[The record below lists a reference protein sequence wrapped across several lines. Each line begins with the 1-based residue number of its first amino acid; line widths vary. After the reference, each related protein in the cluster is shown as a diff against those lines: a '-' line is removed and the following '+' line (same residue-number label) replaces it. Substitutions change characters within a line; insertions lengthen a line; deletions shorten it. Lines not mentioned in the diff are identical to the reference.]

1 MPIDKLQPQFLNLDD
16 DERLISR
23 VEMSDAQNVRT
34 SVDAAGNAL
43 VLRNSL
49 GNFSRSEDANIQN
62 GSMPAGTNICVGT
75 CASER
80 LGYIYWFVYNSNT
93 DHTILRYDNTT
104 KKAYIVYQDDLL
116 LFNAGT
122 RVTANVIENNNDDVL
137 LYFTDGVNSPKKIN
151 ATVAEQSFSGTGGY
165 PTAFRTGTVDVRS
178 LYVTAAKAP
187 PLTPPV
193 ITFVNNPDVGQT
205 DIFEKNF
212 QFAYQYVYRD
222 GEESALSPYTQL
234 GVSISQLKDGFINN
248 GQRNFFNQVNLELES
263 SQGDVVKI
271 KVYARK
277 GDLTTSTFYLID
289 EIDNNFNG
297 QAGTQSISF
306 SDDQAFIPLSTDVQ
320 DKVYDNVPQLA
331 DSQAIANGRLF
342 YGGYTDGY
350 PNVNLDQSKVLPN
363 YNVKSPIFNVAIT
376 QLPGF
381 SGSSTSTSKRF
392 QLDFSS
398 LPENIT
404 EDSKVLV
411 NFVFDWGKIRLT
423 NNLGSP
429 DNYRWVNSNATNIER
444 ISGLRW
450 RDSNPFGADVGAFT
464 TGYLNGPPT
473 IEFTARKGTNDSTQ
487 SSIPLARVRDGI
499 KLISSGVQV
508 EEIIDISL
516 GANQSQLSRNTVI
529 STVIQQITK
538 NYPFFVQPQDGQA
551 GFSTVTTSGNTA
563 STEKI
568 AFRGQG
574 FARIKQTG
582 SSTNGTLREMQ
593 IKIEKLTLQVDKMV
607 QGTKPCEVLNPE
619 ADISRFDFIEETNS
633 EGVNNRILG
642 IQGNN
647 IPTSPNY
654 QTVPNGRGEF
664 PNLDDQGIDR
674 TGIVNCV
681 GANIRSGSNFLVG
694 NTDAN
699 GSKCFKS
706 GSKHQ
711 LGIVLYDD
719 RGRPGGVQKL
729 PTVEIDHTNNRST
742 ENSLDGFADVVMRIN
757 ATAPDWASYYAPVYV
772 GQGSIINKVQYGIG
786 GAYLATNYDGLQGGF
801 GANAQIFLSLRTL
814 QGKSNSYKEA
824 YGALTEYKYSQGDR
838 LRIVRYSNDLKAT
851 FEFNVTGIESFDSD
865 VNKNPILDRSS
876 SFALNNT
883 TGDFLSIEPNESA
896 IGFRPEDILE
906 ETSFWDDD
914 CIVEIFRENN
924 AFETDVYFELG
935 RVLPISAGTYG
946 TAHTSTTPAV
956 LVSSDGAGG
965 LLYHTNTKIFK
976 GDELKL
982 TSDNAKTLS
991 VGNVTRSTLDA
1002 YSAYTYQFFVTANTN
1017 IVADANT
1024 QGFTVS
1030 NPEAVIQLD
1039 QGDSYYRLR
1048 TLYVAPAAQNSDVAS
1063 NAVSA
1068 YTQNS
1073 IVDFIE
1079 DPSVSDF
1086 FVSNFTSKGRPFAY
1100 QPEARTIKRRGSVTY
1115 SDPFI
1120 VDTRVL
1126 GLSSFNLSLQN
1137 FFDYNYEY
1145 GSIKSLISY
1154 DEIMYIIQ
1162 ERRAG
1167 VIPVSRNI
1175 VEFGDGNSA
1184 ITASKNV
1191 VGPIQYYPGN
1201 YGCNNNPESVS
1212 VWRDQVFF
1220 ADVKSGKVLMISQ
1233 KSGISVLSD
1242 LNVDSFFKNN
1252 FFSLEES
1259 ATNRQIIA
1267 GVDYD
1272 NREFIISADSVNTV
1286 VITIS
1291 DNVTGTPVTGTGA
1304 GRVTGGKIITDSIF
1318 SDTSTY
1324 SWDSD
1329 PREYQKDQDKF
1340 QDSGAGLLIIDT
1352 LTSLQSIFLATE
1364 FAPTQIRTAS
1374 TDTTIALNTAIPI
1387 VMTTSAQAAFS
1398 YGTYNQLTEE
1408 ITLDNSTYLSTTTL
1422 GAEVE
1427 TLGDF
1432 TIGYD
1437 CYQPRWNNKYTY
1449 RPERL
1454 QSLSDQLY
1462 TFKSGRIYE
1471 HAEFFGT
1478 TAVPR
1483 CTYYGKFTGTP
1494 PTYSGGA
1501 RGDAIIEAV
1510 SNFNPSMVKA
1520 YEALSLEGNDRWS
1533 CTLSNSTQNA
1543 TIPTT
1548 GVAST
1553 EVWEEKEGFYYAPVP
1568 RNSSVLAT
1576 GDLSSVDGTSQVFSI
1591 GTIASSSTGSTL
1603 TFKNLINNNPFPIGS
1618 TTALYKVNGS
1628 NLSPLN
1634 TFATAIATNKTLTL
1648 NASATVSA
1656 NDIIVTIANS
1666 AIEGDVIRDYYMKIR
1681 LANSSTSVVELYAI
1695 NAVYSKSPLANQLG
1709 Q

>member
-16 DERLISR
+16 DERLISK

-43 VLRNSL
+43 VLRNAL

-75 CASER
+75 CSSER
-80 LGYIYWFVYNSNT
+80 LGYIYWFVWNSND

-116 LFNAGT
+116 LFNSGT

-137 LYFTDGVNSPKKIN
+137 LYFTDGINSPKKIN
-151 ATVAEQSFSGTGGY
+151 ATIAEQSFSGTGGY
-165 PTAFRTGTVDVRS
+165 PTAFSTGTVDVRS

-234 GVSISQLKDGFINN
+234 AVSISQLKDGFINT
-248 GQRNFFNQVNLELES
+248 GQRNFFNQINLELQS
-263 SQGDVVKI
+263 SQGDVVRI

-306 SDDQAFIPLSTDVQ
+306 SDDQAFIPLSTQVQ
-320 DKVYDNVPQLA
+320 DKIYDNVPQLA

-350 PNVNLDQSKVLPN
+350 PNVNLGQSKVLPN
-363 YNVKSPIFNVAIT
+363 YNVKAPIFNVGVSQIT
-376 QLPGF
+376 GAD
-381 SGSSTSTSKRF
+381 GEITSQSKRF
-392 QLDFSS
+392 ELNFSN
-398 LPENIT
+398 LPSTIT

-411 NFVFDWGKIRLT
+411 NFVYDWGKIRLT
-423 NNLGSP
+423 NELGDA
-429 DNYRWVNSNATNIER
+429 DNYRWVNQFASNLEEL
-444 ISGLRW
+444 SGMRW
-450 RDSNPFGADVGAFT
+450 RSTNQTNPVVGAFT
-464 TGYLNGPPT
+464 TGYLNSPPT
-473 IEFTARKGTNDSTQ
+473 IKFVQQKGTSVSEEKT
-487 SSIPLARVRDGI
+487 IPLARVRKGI

-516 GANQSQLSRNTVI
+516 PANGSSLTRQEVI
-529 STVIQQITK
+529 DTVIQKITK
-538 NYPFFVQPQDGQA
+538 NYPFFVQPQDGEG
-551 GFSTVTTSGNTA
+551 GFSTVTTSGNS
-563 STEKI
+563 STTEEKV

-574 FARIKQTG
+574 FARIAQT
-582 SSTNGTLREMQ
+582 SQSTGGNLRQMT
-593 IKIEKLTLQVDKMV
+593 ISIEKLTLQVEKMV
-607 QGTKPCEVLNPE
+607 RGTKPCEVISPD
-619 ADISRFDFIEETNS
+619 ADISRFDFIEGTNS
-633 EGVNNRILG
+633 ENVNNRIVGLE
-642 IQGNN
+642 NN
-647 IPTSPNY
+647 TTI
-654 QTVPNGRGEF
+654 VNGRGDT
-664 PNLDDQGIDR
+664 PSLNDQGDTR
-674 TGIVNCV
+674 DGVVNCV
-681 GANIRSGSNFLVG
+681 GANIISGSNFLVA

-711 LGIVLYDD
+711 LGIILYDD

-729 PTVEIDHTNNRST
+729 PTVEIDHTNNRSS
-742 ENSLDGFADVVMRIN
+742 ENNLDGFADVVMRIN
-757 ATAPDWASYYAPVYV
+757 STAPNWASYYAPVYV
-772 GQGSIINKVQYGIG
+772 GEGSIVNKVQYGIG
-786 GAYLATNYDGLQGGF
+786 GAYLASNYDGLEGGF
-801 GANAQIFLSLRTL
+801 GANSQIFLSLRTL
-814 QGKSNSYKEA
+814 QGKSNSYREA
-824 YGALTEYKYSQGDR
+824 FGALTEYKYSQGDR
-838 LRIVRYSNDLKAT
+838 LRIVRYSDDQKAT
-851 FEFNVTGIESFDSD
+851 FEFNVTGIESFDSN

-876 SFALNNT
+876 KFSLNNT
-883 TGDFLSIEPNESA
+883 TGDFLSIEANESA
-896 IGFRPEDILE
+896 VGFRPEDILDE
-906 ETSFWDDD
+906 DTFWNDN
-914 CIVEIFRENN
+914 CVVEIYRENN
-924 AFETDVYFELG
+924 AFNTDVYYELG

-946 TAHTSTTPAV
+946 TARTSTSPAI
-956 LVSSDGAGG
+956 LVQPDGSGG
-965 LLYHTNTKIFK
+965 FTFHTNTKVFK
-976 GDELKL
+976 GDILTLDSDTSKKL
-982 TSDNAKTLS
+982 TI
-991 VGNVTRSTLDA
+991 GNVTRQTNSNFTD
-1002 YSAYTYQFFVTANTN
+1002 YTFEVFVTVNDG
-1017 IVADANT
+1017 IVSDANP
-1024 QGFTVS
+1024 QAFTVT

-1039 QGDSYYRLR
+1039 QGNSYYRLR
-1048 TLYVAPAAQNSDVAS
+1048 NLYVAASPQNSDSAS

-1126 GLSSFNLSLQN
+1126 GLSSFNLSTQN

-1145 GSIKSLISY
+1145 GSIKSLVSF
-1154 DEIMYIIQ
+1154 DEVMYIIQ

-1167 VIPVSRNI
+1167 IIPVSRNI
-1175 VEFGDGNSA
+1175 VEFGDGKSE
-1184 ITASKNV
+1184 ITASKNI
-1191 VGPIQYYPGN
+1191 VGPIQYYSGD
-1201 YGCNNNPESVS
+1201 YGCNNNPESVA

-1233 KSGISVLSD
+1233 KSGITVLSD

-1272 NREFIISADSVNTV
+1272 NREFLISADSVNTV
-1286 VITIS
+1286 VITITDS
-1291 DNVTGTPVTGTGA
+1291 VVPASPVTGTGA
-1304 GRVTGGKIITDSIF
+1304 GRVTNGKIMTDSIF

-1329 PREYQKDQDKF
+1329 PREYQKNQDKY

-1374 TDTTIALNTAIPI
+1374 SDTVVSLNNAIPI
-1387 VMTTSAQAAFS
+1387 VLTTSAQAAFS
-1398 YGTYNQLTEE
+1398 YGTYNQATEE

-1437 CYQPRWNNKYTY
+1437 CYQPRWNNKYTF
-1449 RPERL
+1449 RPERV

-1471 HAEFFGT
+1471 HAEFFET

-1568 RNSSVLAT
+1568 RNSSVVAT

-1591 GTIASSSTGSTL
+1591 GTIASSSTGTTL
-1603 TFKNLINNNPFPIGS
+1603 TFKNFININPFPIG
-1618 TTALYKVNGS
+1618 TTTSLYKVNGS
-1628 NLSPLN
+1628 NLTPLN
-1634 TFATAIATNKTLTL
+1634 TFATAIATDKTLTL
-1648 NASATVSA
+1648 NASATVA
-1656 NDIIVTIANS
+1656 ADDIIVVLANP

-1681 LANSSTSVVELYAI
+1681 LANSSTNVVELYAI
-1695 NAVYSKSPLANQLG
+1695 NAVYTKSPLANQLG

>member
-16 DERLISR
+16 DERLISK

-43 VLRNSL
+43 VLRNAL

-75 CASER
+75 CSSER
-80 LGYIYWFVYNSNT
+80 LGYIYWFVWNSND

-116 LFNAGT
+116 LFNSGT
-122 RVTANVIENNNDDVL
+122 RVTADVIENNNDDVL

-151 ATVAEQSFSGTGGY
+151 ATIAEQSFSGTGGY
-165 PTAFRTGTVDVRS
+165 PTAFSTGTVDVRS

-248 GQRNFFNQVNLELES
+248 GQRNFFNQINLELES
-263 SQGDVVKI
+263 SQGDVVRI

-306 SDDQAFIPLSTDVQ
+306 SDDQAFIPLSTQVQ

-350 PNVNLDQSKVLPN
+350 PNVNLDQSKVVPN
-363 YNVKSPIFNVAIT
+363 YNIKSPIFNVAVTKIAS
-376 QLPGF
+376 
-381 SGSSTSTSKRF
+381 SGGALSASKSNRF
-392 QLDFSS
+392 QLDFSG
-398 LPENIT
+398 LPSSIT

-411 NFVFDWGKIRLT
+411 NFIFDWGKMRLT
-423 NNLGSP
+423 NELGDP
-429 DNYRWVNSNATNIER
+429 DNYRWVNRFAVNIDE

-450 RDSNPFGADVGAFT
+450 QSTNQANPVVGAFS
-464 TGYLNGPPT
+464 TGYLNGPPS
-473 IEFTARKGTNDSTQ
+473 IKFTSRKGTNDAEENT
-487 SSIPLARVRDGI
+487 IPLARVRKGI
-499 KLISSGVQV
+499 KVISSGVQV
-508 EEIIDISL
+508 EEIIDINL
-516 GANQSQLSRNTVI
+516 PANNAPVSRVDAINTVI
-529 STVIQQITK
+529 NAITK
-538 NYPFFVQPQDGQA
+538 NYPFFVQPQDGEG
-551 GFSTVTTSGNTA
+551 GFSTVTTSGNSA

-574 FARIKQTG
+574 FARVSQTG
-582 SSTNGTLREMQ
+582 STSNETIRQMRVS
-593 IKIEKLTLQVDKMV
+593 IEKLTLQVDKMI
-607 QGTKPCEVLNPE
+607 QGVKPCEVINPD
-619 ADISRFDFIEETNS
+619 ADMSRFDFIEGTNS
-633 EGVNNRILG
+633 EQVNNRILG
-642 IQGNN
+642 IQGNGSSKT
-647 IPTSPNY
+647 IS
-654 QTVPNGRGEF
+654 NGRGDF
-664 PNLDDQGIDR
+664 PDLNDQGDTR
-674 TGIVNCV
+674 DGVVNCD
-681 GANIRSGSNFLVG
+681 GASITSGSNFLIG

-711 LGIVLYDD
+711 LGIILYDN

-801 GANAQIFLSLRTL
+801 GANSQIFLSLRTL

-896 IGFRPEDILE
+896 VGFRPEDILE
-906 ETSFWDDD
+906 GTAFWDDN
-914 CIVEIFRENN
+914 CIIEIFRENN

-935 RVLPISAGTYG
+935 RVLPISAGAYG
-946 TAHTSTTPAV
+946 TARTSTTPAV
-956 LVSSDGAGG
+956 LVSSDGGSG
-965 LLYHTNTKIFK
+965 LLYHTNTKVFK

-982 TSDNAKTLS
+982 TSDNSKTLS
-991 VGNVTRSTLDA
+991 VGNVTRSTLDS

-1024 QGFTVS
+1024 QAFTVS

-1145 GSIKSLISY
+1145 GSIKSLVSF

-1167 VIPVSRNI
+1167 IIPVSRNI
-1175 VEFGDGNSA
+1175 VEFGDGKSE
-1184 ITASKNV
+1184 ITASKNI
-1191 VGPIQYYPGN
+1191 VGPIQYYSGD
-1201 YGCNNNPESVS
+1201 YGCNNNPESVA

-1233 KSGISVLSD
+1233 KSGITVLSD

-1272 NREFIISADSVNTV
+1272 NREFLISADSVNTV

-1304 GRVTGGKIITDSIF
+1304 GRVTNGKIMTDSIF

-1329 PREYQKDQDKF
+1329 PREYQKNQDKY

-1374 TDTTIALNTAIPI
+1374 TDTVIALNTAIPI

-1398 YGTYNQLTEE
+1398 YGTYNQATEE
-1408 ITLDNSTYLSTTTL
+1408 ITLDNSTYSSTTTL

-1437 CYQPRWNNKYTY
+1437 CYQPRWNNKYTF
-1449 RPERL
+1449 RPERV

-1462 TFKSGRIYE
+1462 TFKSGKIYE

-1483 CTYYGKFTGTP
+1483 CTYYGKFTGT
-1494 PTYSGGA
+1494 TYSGGA
-1501 RGDAIIEAV
+1501 RGDAIIETV
-1510 SNFNPSMVKA
+1510 SNFNPSMIKA

-1568 RNSSVLAT
+1568 RNSSVVAT

-1591 GTIASSSTGSTL
+1591 GTIASSSTGTTL
-1603 TFKNLINNNPFPIGS
+1603 TFKNHINNSPFPVGT

-1634 TFATAIATNKTLTL
+1634 TFATAIATDKTLTL
-1648 NASATVSA
+1648 NASATVA
-1656 NDIIVTIANS
+1656 TDDIIVALANA

-1681 LANSSTSVVELYAI
+1681 LANSSINVVELYAI